1 MYKILQ
7 KLHEI
12 KAMAIVRVETI
23 ERAYEIANGLI
34 EGGIPCME
42 ISFTLSN
49 AADVIKAL
57 KDKYQDTRLVGAGIV
72 LDSET
77 ARIAILAGAQFII
90 APNYALEVAKTCNR
104 YKVPYMPGCTSVS
117 EMVQAMEAGASMIK
131 AFPISNFYGKELV
144 KVLKTPLP
152 YMSIMA
158 SGGVKIDTIKDWV
171 RAGVDCIGFGGLL
184 TKGTSMEIANNAKAI
199 RRELDY

>member
-23 ERAYEIANGLI
+23 DRAYEIADGLI

-42 ISFTLSN
+42 ISFTLPN

-57 KDKYQDTRLVGAGIV
+57 KNKYGEELLVGAGTV

-104 YKVPYMPGCTSVS
+104 YRVPYMPGCTSVS

-158 SGGVKIDTIKDWV
+158 SGGVTLDAIKEWV
-171 RAGVDCIGFGGLL
+171 DAGVDCIGFGGLL
-184 TKGTSMEIANNAKAI
+184 TKGTSAEIAHNAKAI
-199 RRELDY
+199 QREINK